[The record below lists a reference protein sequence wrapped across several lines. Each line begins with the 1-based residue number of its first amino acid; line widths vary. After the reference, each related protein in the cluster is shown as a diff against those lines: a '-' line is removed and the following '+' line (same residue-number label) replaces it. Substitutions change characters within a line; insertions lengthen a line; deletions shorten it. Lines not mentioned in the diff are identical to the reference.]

1 MGLKTLPFRDIEDQA
16 DNLYEAV
23 AAMSGQARNE
33 LQEEILN
40 RTISSHNTEELD
52 VFDEVEEPSPDDY
65 IEKEKITT
73 VAIDKFFNQKR
84 EDPDAEKYSGGKLN
98 TD

>member
-16 DNLYEAV
+16 ENLYEAV

-33 LQEEILN
+33 LQEQILN

-73 VAIDKFFNQKR
+73 VAIDKFFK
-84 EDPDAEKYSGGKLN
+84 GKVLWRKIKH
-98 TD
+98 

>member
-40 RTISSHNTEELD
+40 KTISSHNDEELD
-52 VFDEVEEPSPDDY
+52 VFDEIKEPSPDEY
-65 IEKEKITT
+65 IEKEKVTS
-73 VAIDKFFNQKR
+73 VAIDKFFK
-84 EDPDAEKYSGGKLN
+84 GKVLWRKIKH
-98 TD
+98 

>member
-33 LQEEILN
+33 LQEQILN
-40 RTISSHNTEELD
+40 KTISSHNDEELD
-52 VFDEVEEPSPDDY
+52 VFDEVLELSPDEY
-65 IEKEKITT
+65 VEKEKITS
-73 VAIDKFFNQKR
+73 VAIDKFFK
-84 EDPDAEKYSGGKLN
+84 GKVLWRKVKH
-98 TD
+98 